1 MSHPTRLPPSR
12 MSSEVHRQLGHLARG
27 GSAGIVG
34 AVVSAAA
41 GFLLVVLITHTFD
54 ATTAGE
60 LFAASSLFLVLLSVT
75 SLGADVGLGRS
86 VLRYAAAGR
95 LDAVRY
101 CVRDAF
107 KVVLLTSILIAGA
120 LALGSPVIAPLMGLR
135 EHQGSETLLIFA
147 ACLPAATLGGLAL
160 AASRAFGSITPTIL
174 VDRFGRSLL
183 QPLLVLVSSLVAGG
197 ILLLTLAWVLPYV
210 VAAVVSC
217 WLLLRTLE
225 RRAPASTGRP
235 DDVRDIRRDFW
246 SFNWPRSIASVSQIA
261 IQRADIIIIGAMISP
276 SAAAV
281 YTAAT
286 RFVVLGQFGVQ
297 AIQQVLQPQITHLLA
312 TDQIDV
318 FKRVF
323 KVSAAWNVAIAWPV
337 YLAIGCAPAVYL
349 SVFGGGFSEQGVPTV
364 VVMMFGMLVA
374 IFSGPVDTV
383 LLMAGRSTVSL
394 VNSLIALAVDLGG
407 CLLLIPRMGIS
418 GAAIA
423 WALAVA
429 VRGALGYVQVRRTMA
444 LSPISTA
451 SVVSAGASVV
461 SFGVPMLVLTLT
473 GHDTVVPF
481 VVTGVLGCVV
491 YAGLLYLARKTLH
504 LRALRGLFTR
514 RKLEMGLPGS

>member
-1 MSHPTRLPPSR
+1 

-41 GFLLVVLITHTFD
+41 GFLLVVLITHTYD
-54 ATTAGE
+54 AGTAGE
-60 LFAASSLFLVLLSVT
+60 LFAASSLFLVLLSVAT
-75 SLGADVGLGRS
+75 LGADVGLGRS
-86 VLRYAAAGR
+86 VLRYVAADR
-95 LDAVRY
+95 PDAVRY

-107 KVVLLTSILIAGA
+107 RVVLVVSIVVAVV
-120 LALGSPVIAPLMGLR
+120 LGVASPVVGSLMGLR
-135 EHQGSETLLIFA
+135 PHQGSEMLIVFA
-147 ACLPAATLGGLAL
+147 VCLPATTLAALAL
-160 AASRAFGSITPTIL
+160 SASRAFGDIVPTVLI
-174 VDRFGRSLL
+174 DRFGRSLL
-183 QPLLVLVSSLVAGG
+183 QPVLVLAAGLVSGG
-197 ILLLTLAWVLPYV
+197 ILLLTTAWVLPYV
-210 VAAVVSC
+210 LAAVAACWVV
-217 WLLLRTLE
+217 LRILD
-225 RRAPASTGRP
+225 RRAPAGSARP
-235 DDVRDIRRDFW
+235 PDAAAIRRDFW
-246 SFNWPRSIASVSQIA
+246 SFNWPRAIASVSQIA
-261 IQRADIIIIGAMISP
+261 IQRADIIIIGAMVSP

-349 SVFGGGFSEQGVPTV
+349 SVFGGGFTAQGVPTV

-394 VNSLIALAVDLGG
+394 VNSLVALTVDLGL
-407 CLLLIPRMGIS
+407 CLLLIPRLGIS

-444 LSPISTA
+444 LSPISAA
-451 SVVSAGASVV
+451 SLISAGASVV

-473 GHDTVVPF
+473 GHDTVGPF
-481 VVTGVLGCVV
+481 VVTGILGCVV
-491 YAGLLYLARKTLH
+491 YAALLYLARKTLH
-504 LRALRGLFTR
+504 LRALRGLFSR
-514 RKLEMGLPGS
+514 RRLDMEETAA